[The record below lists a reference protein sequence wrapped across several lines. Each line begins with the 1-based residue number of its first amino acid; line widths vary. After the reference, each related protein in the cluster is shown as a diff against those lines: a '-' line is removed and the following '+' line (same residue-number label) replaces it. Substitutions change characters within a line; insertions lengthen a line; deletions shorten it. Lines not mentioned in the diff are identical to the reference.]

1 MAHAVVI
8 EEYGGPEVLQLRQV
22 TVGPPGP
29 GEVRLRHTRI
39 GVNFHDVYVRSGLY
53 RTLSLPGTPGIEAVG
68 VVTECGS
75 QARRWKVGDRVAYVT
90 GAYGV
95 YASER
100 VIDESL
106 LLELPDSV
114 SDEAAASALLR
125 GLTVEMLLRRVHQVK
140 AGDWILVQ
148 AAAGGV
154 GQLLC
159 QWASHLGAKVVG
171 TVADDEQ
178 AAIANAAGCHHTI
191 NFRREDV
198 VARVRELTGGR
209 GVSVA
214 YDGVG
219 KDSFA
224 GSLDALDY
232 GGHLVNFGQASGAVP
247 PFEVSRLAAKSSSL
261 SRPII
266 FHYVREAAQ
275 REEMAANVFQALRAG
290 WLHVKPARE
299 FALADAAE
307 SHRVI
312 EAAGATVPLLLVP

>member
-1 MAHAVVI
+1 MAQAVVI
-8 EEYGGPEVLQLRQV
+8 EQYGGPEVLKLKEV
-22 TVGPPGP
+22 TVDAPGP
-29 GEVRLRHTRI
+29 NQVRLQHTRI

-53 RTLSLPGTPGIEAVG
+53 KTLQLPGIPGIEAAG
-68 VVTECGS
+68 VVTECGRDV
-75 QARRWKVGDRVAYVT
+75 ARWKVGDRVAYVT

-100 VIDESL
+100 LIDAAQL
-106 LLELPDSV
+106 LRVPSGV
-114 SDEAAASALLR
+114 TDEVAASALLR
-125 GLTVEMLLRRVHQVK
+125 GLTVEMLVRRVHHVTP
-140 AGDWILVQ
+140 GSWILVQ

-159 QWASHLGAKVVG
+159 QWASHAGAKIIG

-178 AAIANAAGCHHTI
+178 DSAATAAGCHFTI

-198 VARVRELTGGR
+198 VQRVRELTQGR
-209 GVSVA
+209 GVAAA

-219 KDSFA
+219 KESFS
-224 GSLDALDY
+224 GSLDSLDY
-232 GGHLVNFGQASGAVP
+232 CGHLVNFGQASGAVP
-247 PFEVSRLAAKSSSL
+247 PFEVSRLAARSNTL

-275 REEMAANVFQALRAG
+275 REEMATNVFRALEEG
-290 WLHVKPARE
+290 WLKVKPART
-299 FALADAAE
+299 FPLADASE

-312 EAAGATVPLLLVP
+312 ESAGATVPLVLVP

>member
-1 MAHAVVI
+1 MAQAVVI
-8 EEYGGPEVLQLRQV
+8 EQYGGPEVLKLKEVRV
-22 TVGPPGP
+22 DAPGP
-29 GEVRLRHTRI
+29 NQVRLQHTRI

-53 RTLSLPGTPGIEAVG
+53 KTLQLPGIPGIEAAG
-68 VVTECGS
+68 VVTECGRDV
-75 QARRWKVGDRVAYVT
+75 ARWKVGDRVAYVT

-100 VIDESL
+100 LIDAAQL
-106 LLELPDSV
+106 LRVPSGV
-114 SDEAAASALLR
+114 TDEVAASALLR
-125 GLTVEMLLRRVHQVK
+125 GLTVEMLVRRVHHVTP
-140 AGDWILVQ
+140 GSWILVQ

-159 QWASHLGAKVVG
+159 QWASHAGAKIIG

-178 AAIANAAGCHHTI
+178 DSAATAAGCHFTI

-198 VARVRELTGGR
+198 VQRVRELTQGQ
-209 GVSVA
+209 GVAAA

-219 KDSFA
+219 KESFS
-224 GSLDALDY
+224 GSLDSLDY
-232 GGHLVNFGQASGAVP
+232 CGHLVNFGQASGAVP
-247 PFEVSRLAAKSSSL
+247 PFEVSRLAARSNTL

-275 REEMAANVFQALRAG
+275 REEMATNVFRALEEG
-290 WLHVKPARE
+290 WLKVKPART
-299 FALADAAE
+299 FPLADASE

-312 EAAGATVPLLLVP
+312 ESAGATVPLVLVP

>member
-1 MAHAVVI
+1 MAQAVVI
-8 EEYGGPEVLQLRQV
+8 EQYGGPEVLKLKEVRV
-22 TVGPPGP
+22 DAPGP
-29 GEVRLRHTRI
+29 NQVRLQHTRI

-53 RTLSLPGTPGIEAVG
+53 KTLQLPGIPGIEAAG
-68 VVTECGS
+68 VVTECGRDV
-75 QARRWKVGDRVAYVT
+75 ARWKVGDRVAYVT

-100 VIDESL
+100 LIDEAQQLRVPSGVT
-106 LLELPDSV
+106 DQV
-114 SDEAAASALLR
+114 AASALLR
-125 GLTVEMLLRRVHQVK
+125 GLTVEMLVRRVHHVTP
-140 AGDWILVQ
+140 GSWILVQ

-159 QWASHLGAKVVG
+159 QWASHAGAKIIG

-178 AAIANAAGCHHTI
+178 DSAATAAGCHFTI

-198 VARVRELTGGR
+198 VQRVRELTQGR
-209 GVSVA
+209 GVAAA

-219 KDSFA
+219 KESFS
-224 GSLDALDY
+224 GSLDSLDY
-232 GGHLVNFGQASGAVP
+232 CGHLVNFGQASGAVP
-247 PFEVSRLAAKSSSL
+247 PFEVSRLAARSNTL

-275 REEMAANVFQALRAG
+275 REEMATNVFRALEEG
-290 WLHVKPARE
+290 WLKVKPART
-299 FALADAAE
+299 FPLADASE

-312 EAAGATVPLLLVP
+312 ESAGATVPLVLVP